1 LLCEEGLL
9 GNGKRWVL
17 EELIGKLNMKISEDC
32 FLRGFGLLLM
42 GSISGLLRCRYLL
55 IRLCGNFGGLDLKV
69 KNHRGDGLA
78 DNEEVL
84 RLVLLG
90 LTLFLNEDLH
100 GLEGLE

>member
-1 LLCEEGLL
+1 
-9 GNGKRWVL
+9 
-17 EELIGKLNMKISEDC
+17 
-32 FLRGFGLLLM
+32 
-42 GSISGLLRCRYLL
+42 
-55 IRLCGNFGGLDLKV
+55 LCGNFGGLDLKV